1 MSPAKSISGRQ
12 FLAAFV
18 LFDLLIL
25 GAILW
30 YMFTPRSGADEY
42 LKHINEGRVFF
53 ESGAFQKAA
62 DSFAKAVEINGEQPD
77 GRINLAVVSLR
88 LEGLDQTMSQ
98 TQILIDQDPNH
109 AGAHYLQGCVH
120 LRRSAF
126 ENASKS

>member
-30 YMFTPRSGADEY
+30 YIFTPRSGADEY

-53 ESGAFQKAA
+53 
-62 DSFAKAVEINGEQPD
+62 
-77 GRINLAVVSLR
+77 
-88 LEGLDQTMSQ
+88 
-98 TQILIDQDPNH
+98 
-109 AGAHYLQGCVH
+109 
-120 LRRSAF
+120 
-126 ENASKS
+126 

>member
-1 MSPAKSISGRQ
+1 MSPAKLISGRQ

-53 ESGAFQKAA
+53 ESGAFQKAS
-62 DSFAKAVEINGEQPD
+62 DSFAKAVEINAEQPD
-77 GRINLAVVSLR
+77 GRLNLAVV
-88 LEGLDQTMSQ
+88 
-98 TQILIDQDPNH
+98 
-109 AGAHYLQGCVH
+109 
-120 LRRSAF
+120 
-126 ENASKS
+126 